1 MLINIHVLITVL
13 ITSLLQTLRKKIH
26 GIYTLIHNVST
37 FYFCEVIINLPIAT
51 LPGNKST

>member
-13 ITSLLQTLRKKIH
+13 ITSLLQTLYT
-26 GIYTLIHNVST
+26 GIFTLIHNVST
-37 FYFCEVIINLPIAT
+37 FDFCEIIINLPIAT